1 VSDDLIILV
10 ETDETIVSEI
20 AEQGPAGPAGPPGPP
35 GELEE
40 HTHAAEDVTQDET
53 HRFVTDS
60 EKAAWTAKQDA
71 LGYTPINTTD
81 PRLSDARPPTAHA
94 AGHATGGADAITPAA
109 IGAAAAGH
117 DHNAAY
123 APMANG
129 VTNGD
134 SHDHSGGDGAPIA
147 FSSLGNIPTTL
158 AGYGITDAAAA
169 ADLSTKADLVNGLIP
184 SSQLPSYVDDVLE
197 YDNLA
202 AFPEEGVSG
211 KIYIA
216 LDTNLTYR
224 WSGSGYG
231 VLNPSLA
238 LGETESTA
246 YRGDR
251 GKAAYDHS
259 QTAHSYAPSSHVGTG
274 GDAHAVATTEAAG
287 FMAAAMVTKL
297 AGIEA
302 GATADMTAAEILTT
316 IGVPSDKTKY
326 LRGDGTWASIGAGE
340 NLIGTPGEAGFGVG
354 IAPASVLLPGM
365 IALAGCENPAS
376 ENYGNYMYRDGS
388 IMVWVPRF
396 YYKIGDGSNGIS
408 IKGIDTYASTAD
420 ANAAGYALHRAF
432 IDGGVEQPGVFV
444 DKYMCSKNAMG
455 TGYVASSIKNGLPLS
470 AHADHNPFTGLTA
483 CSANYYYE
491 AITAAKARS
500 SVNGTVDDD
509 SLFFCC
515 SRFIHAALAMLAMAH
530 GQASSSTTN
539 CAWYHATDNFPKG
552 CNNNALGDFNDASI
566 SYVSDGYS
574 SCGKTGSGTSF
585 AKTTHNGQSC
595 GIADLNGLMWEVS
608 TGLTCVATS
617 KTITGA
623 TKANPCVITA
633 AGHGYST
640 GQTIQ
645 ITSVG
650 GMAYLNDKIYTIT
663 VIDAN
668 TFSLD
673 GVDSTGYSAYTS
685 GGACTSGTFY
695 VAKQATKMRDFTS
708 GNSTAT
714 DHWGATGIA
723 AMMDTITIPMLA
735 ASGGSSMA
743 QRFGNGANQVLSSDV
758 SGAGWILAGLG
769 APKDANGM
777 SPSGTNLFGTDYLY
791 QYYRNELCVT
801 SGGYWGHGVLAGLWN
816 LSLSNTRTNSYSYL
830 GFRCAC
836 YPA

>member
-1 VSDDLIILV
+1 MSDDLIILI
-10 ETDETIVSEI
+10 EKDETIVSEI
-20 AEQGPAGPAGPPGPP
+20 AEQGPQGPAGLPGPP
-35 GELEE
+35 GEVEE
-40 HTHAAEDVTQDET
+40 HTHAAVDVTQDET
-53 HRFVTDS
+53 HRFVTDT

-71 LGYTPINTTD
+71 LGYTPADTAD
-81 PRLSDARPPTAHA
+81 PRLSDARPPTPHA
-94 AGHATGGADAITPAA
+94 ASHATGESDAITPED
-109 IGAAAAGH
+109 IGAAAAEH
-117 DHNAAY
+117 THAAAY
-123 APMANG
+123 APSA
-129 VTNGD
+129 
-134 SHDHSGGDGAPIA
+134 
-147 FSSLGNIPTTL
+147 
-158 AGYGITDAAAA
+158 
-169 ADLSTKADLVNGLIP
+169 
-184 SSQLPSYVDDVLE
+184 
-197 YDNLA
+197 
-202 AFPEEGVSG
+202 
-211 KIYIA
+211 
-216 LDTNLTYR
+216 
-224 WSGSGYG
+224 
-231 VLNPSLA
+231 
-238 LGETESTA
+238 
-246 YRGDR
+246 
-251 GKAAYDHS
+251 
-259 QTAHSYAPSSHVGTG
+259 HVGAG
-274 GDAHAVATTEAAG
+274 GTAHAVATESAAG
-287 FMAAAMVTKL
+287 FMSAAAMTKL
-297 AGIEA
+297 NGIEA
-302 GATADMTAAEILTT
+302 GATADMTAAEILAT
-316 IGVPSDKTKY
+316 IGAPSDKTKY

-340 NLIGTPGEAGFGVG
+340 NLIGAPGEAGFGVG
-354 IAPASVLLPGM
+354 IAPASALLPGM

-396 YYKIGDGSNGIS
+396 YYKVGDGSNGLAVNIIS
-408 IKGIDTYASTAD
+408 IKGIDTYATTAD
-420 ANAAGYALHRAF
+420 ANAAGYALHRVF

-483 CSANYYYE
+483 CSGNYYYE

-509 SLFFCC
+509 SPFFCC
-515 SRFIHAALAMLAMAH
+515 SRFIYSALAMLAMAH
-530 GQASSSTTN
+530 GQSSNSTTN

-552 CNNNALGDFNDASI
+552 CNNNALGDANDGSI

-574 SCGKTGSGTSF
+574 ACGKTGSGTPF
-585 AKTTHNGQSC
+585 PKTTHNGQSC

-608 TGLTCVATS
+608 TGLTCIATS

-650 GMAYLNDKIYTIT
+650 GMTQLNDKIYTIT
-663 VIDAN
+663 VIDTN
-668 TFSLD
+668 TLSLD
-673 GVDSTGYSAYTS
+673 GVDATGYSAYTG
-685 GGACTSGTFY
+685 GGACTIGTFY

-735 ASGGSSMA
+735 GIGGSSMA

-791 QYYRNELCVT
+791 QYYRNELCVI
-801 SGGYWGHGVLAGLWN
+801 SGGNWSNGVLAGLWY
-816 LSLSNTRTNSYSYL
+816 LSLHSHRTNSHYYI

-836 YPA
+836 YPE